1 MIINDI
7 LQVIYAPKKAFKQII
22 ENPKYLGAFIILI
35 VFLGFQ
41 IGYEYTQFSK
51 TYAEDTSLSHYTTF
65 LNATSGNWHG
75 NSGVTLTSN
84 NVNYFNYTVFTATQ
98 QGYMFVP
105 NIFGNSSLQINGVN
119 ASNVSVTFRDV
130 FNVDCGQSGYQNL
143 SMVIKQVQ
151 PQSAPQKVTL
161 TLYSLNDKDSYQKDI
176 TNSISSLAVNQ
187 WNNLTIPLG
196 TNATGWTSKGT
207 PTWSNV
213 TALKLDFIYPANSN
227 VTVNIGALFFRGHYL
242 TFTEY
247 DSTGVFLLLL
257 QAFSLQFLLAWI
269 LITGILYLLLKGL
282 KSGAFWKPMFIA
294 IGFALLVM
302 VIRAIINLIATLALP
317 AVFYPFDLSGGVG
330 FTPYG
335 TLAYPPQFIGMS
347 FADTQAAFSNAEAL
361 TATFRAI
368 NVGTLVLG
376 YVWLGALGAVILGT
390 LKPEFSMVKRVALT
404 AIAIGITILVLI
416 FLVVGMA

>member
-1 MIINDI
+1 LIINDI

-35 VFLGFQ
+35 VFLGVQ
-41 IGYEYTQFSK
+41 VGYEYTQFSK

-65 LNATSGNWHG
+65 IEATGNWTG
-75 NSGVTLTSN
+75 NSGVTLTN
-84 NVNYFNYTVFTATQ
+84 NTIDYFNYTVFTATQ

-105 NIFGNSSLQINGVN
+105 NVFGNSSLQINGVN
-119 ASNVSVTFRDV
+119 TSNVSVTFSNV

-161 TLYSLNDKDSYQKDI
+161 TLYSLGDTDSYQKDI
-176 TNSISSLAVNQ
+176 TNSLSNFAVNQ

-196 TNATGWTSKGT
+196 TNATGWTSSGA

-242 TFTEY
+242 SFTEY

-282 KSGAFWKPMFIA
+282 KSGVFWKPMFIA

-317 AVFYPFDLSGGVG
+317 SVYYPFDLSGGVG

-335 TLAYPPQFIGMS
+335 TLAYPPQFIGIS

-368 NVGTLVLG
+368 NVGTLALA
-376 YVWLGALGAVILGT
+376 YVWLSALGGVILGT
-390 LKPEFSMVKRVALT
+390 LKPEFSMLKRLALT

-416 FLVVGMA
+416 FLVVGIA